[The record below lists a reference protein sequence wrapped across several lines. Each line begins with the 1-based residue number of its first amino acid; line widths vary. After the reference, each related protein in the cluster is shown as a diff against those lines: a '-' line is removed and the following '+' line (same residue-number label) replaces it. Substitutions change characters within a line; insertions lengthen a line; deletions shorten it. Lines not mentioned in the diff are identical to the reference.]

1 MTTGESREKE
11 KKMANING
19 KDISKRT
26 EGKGQLVPFEDVL
39 KSNGSRILHVLP
51 VGLDEKYKK
60 DMVTAMVYLTNKA
73 YREVPELRKC
83 SVDSIMNSL
92 MDCASLGMMPFSK
105 MNECAIIPYGGKAN
119 MQLMYRGIIKLC
131 TNTGEYK
138 NLRTGVVRVGD
149 EFDYYKG
156 LKQDLRHRASDMP
169 AAKRQI
175 THVYAL
181 YELMNGGTDFEVM
194 THADLEAHRDKYSKQ
209 YKYAKSK
216 GKEKG
221 AMWFKEFEGMSIKT
235 VLIKLLK
242 YAPKSDKL
250 VQQLALDRDLKREI
264 APERK
269 DFTAEKEDEFKREK
283 IADATGIYQKG
294 MEGVKDVT
302 IEGAATVITKEP
314 DQKKPKEKA
323 KKKGDPQ
330 KGDTDS
336 PGETNPDSTK
346 TDQGEAKTGSSD
358 NGSPGKDDATV
369 PSKDTTTVTEKQID
383 RMFAMGNKA
392 NPDLKSEQFKNKVKA
407 KFKLNSLKELV
418 RFQYDEVCEKLQE
431 TIDAKEAEGQQAI
444 KDFEAQEEKE

>member
-105 MNECAIIPYGGKAN
+105 MNECAIIPYGGKAV

-156 LKQDLRHRASDMP
+156 
-169 AAKRQI
+169 
-175 THVYAL
+175 
-181 YELMNGGTDFEVM
+181 
-194 THADLEAHRDKYSKQ
+194 
-209 YKYAKSK
+209 
-216 GKEKG
+216 
-221 AMWFKEFEGMSIKT
+221 
-235 VLIKLLK
+235 
-242 YAPKSDKL
+242 
-250 VQQLALDRDLKREI
+250 
-264 APERK
+264 
-269 DFTAEKEDEFKREK
+269 
-283 IADATGIYQKG
+283 
-294 MEGVKDVT
+294 
-302 IEGAATVITKEP
+302 
-314 DQKKPKEKA
+314 
-323 KKKGDPQ
+323 
-330 KGDTDS
+330 
-336 PGETNPDSTK
+336 
-346 TDQGEAKTGSSD
+346 
-358 NGSPGKDDATV
+358 
-369 PSKDTTTVTEKQID
+369 
-383 RMFAMGNKA
+383 
-392 NPDLKSEQFKNKVKA
+392 
-407 KFKLNSLKELV
+407 
-418 RFQYDEVCEKLQE
+418 
-431 TIDAKEAEGQQAI
+431 
-444 KDFEAQEEKE
+444 